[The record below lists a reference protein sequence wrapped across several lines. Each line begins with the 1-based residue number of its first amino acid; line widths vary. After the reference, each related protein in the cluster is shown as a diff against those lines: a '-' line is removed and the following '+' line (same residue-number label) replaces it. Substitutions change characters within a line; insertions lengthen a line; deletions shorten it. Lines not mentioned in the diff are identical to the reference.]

1 MTEQEIANL
10 VLMAMLLLLPIALG
24 VMLSGRSRGN
34 RYVLKW
40 ARGLAVATIVL
51 AVAYDLA
58 GAVFLLR
65 AEPRAG
71 QPSWLPPPGAVDDPS
86 FYLPIGVGAFI
97 AGLGVLIGVTRARHR
112 LGPS

>member
-1 MTEQEIANL
+1 VTEQEIANL

-65 AEPRAG
+65 AEPRDG
-71 QPSWLPPPGAVDDPS
+71 SWMTPPAAADDPS
-86 FYLPIGVGAFI
+86 FYLPIGVGAFV
-97 AGLGVLIGVTRARHR
+97 AGLGILIGVTRARHR
-112 LGPS
+112 LGPG